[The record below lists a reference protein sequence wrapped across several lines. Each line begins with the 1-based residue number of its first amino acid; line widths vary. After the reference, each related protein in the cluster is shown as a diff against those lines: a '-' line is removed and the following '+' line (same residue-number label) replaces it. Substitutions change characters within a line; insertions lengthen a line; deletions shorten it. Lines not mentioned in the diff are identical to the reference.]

1 MFLDKKE
8 KYAEFLDIM
17 KDLKAQ
23 RVDTTGVIARVKEL
37 FKGHRKL
44 ILGFNAFLAE
54 GFEMTLSQEDEPEA
68 KKPVES
74 EEAIQFVN
82 KIKMRFQSASSH
94 WALLR
99 QSAPLRRVFC
109 LRLEFLSITREDTQC
124 GFPGSP

>member
-68 KKPVES
+68 KKPDEF

-94 WALLR
+94 WVLLR

-109 LRLEFLSITREDTQC
+109 LQLEFLSITREDT
-124 GFPGSP
+124 